1 MVPKGAAPFDPSSE
15 PLAPTMNPLP
25 WHPKLV
31 HLPLAL
37 AFLVPALG
45 VLLWIAT
52 ARSWLPRRAWL
63 LYVLAQLGLLLGAW
77 AASATGEEDEDLV
90 ERFVPEAAL
99 EAHEEAAEA
108 FLWAGALALGG
119 GLLPLLVPRRR
130 VGPAAGAAIAA
141 AAVVAALAARTGEAG
156 GELVYR
162 HGAAA
167 AHGAAAVGTQV
178 DLRRSGR
185 EFEDD

>member
-1 MVPKGAAPFDPSSE
+1 
-15 PLAPTMNPLP
+15 MNPLP

-108 FLWAGALALGG
+108 FLWAWALALGG

-141 AAVVAALAARTGEAG
+141 ARGWIDRL
-156 GELVYR
+156 
-162 HGAAA
+162 HPS
-167 AHGAAAVGTQV
+167 
-178 DLRRSGR
+178 SGR
-185 EFEDD
+185 FRRGQFDLGVGRDHRHHHTQRLGDRDLW

>member
-1 MVPKGAAPFDPSSE
+1 MTS
-15 PLAPTMNPLP
+15 LP

-52 ARSWLPRRAWL
+52 ARGWLPRRAWL
-63 LYVLAQLGLLLGAW
+63 LFVLAQLGLALGAW
-77 AASATGEEDEDLV
+77 AASATGEEDEHLV

-99 EAHEEAAEA
+99 ETHEEAAEA
-108 FLWAGALALGG
+108 FLWGGALALGV
-119 GLLPLLVPRRR
+119 GLLPLVAPRRR

-141 AAVVAALAARTGEAG
+141 AAVVAGLAVRAGEAG
-156 GELVYR
+156 GALVYR
-162 HGAAA
+162 YGAAAGHGAA
-167 AHGAAAVGTQV
+167 GQGAAVGGQV
-178 DLRRSGR
+178 DPRRSGR